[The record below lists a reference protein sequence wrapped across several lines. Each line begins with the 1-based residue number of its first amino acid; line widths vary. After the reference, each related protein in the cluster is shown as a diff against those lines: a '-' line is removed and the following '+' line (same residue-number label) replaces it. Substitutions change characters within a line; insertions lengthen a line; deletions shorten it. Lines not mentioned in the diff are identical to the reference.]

1 MDHPAKAFTTT
12 YLDKIKSETKLY
24 RVRDVKT
31 SGLYISVRPSG
42 SINWLYRYTFLND
55 RGKRSPTFYTFGKY
69 TNKGV
74 GIKLTLA
81 EARDECDSKFMPL
94 AVKGIN
100 LKTHYKNNPL
110 VIPPKNTLT
119 EIFRH
124 SFKERT
130 GLFPEEF
137 DPKIPGFVDSYKI
150 ATAIDNDKVGYT
162 TASDM
167 KSRVKR
173 FLLPV
178 LGERNVLEII
188 PNDLAKVIK
197 SIKPIIK
204 TDKDGIKS
212 TCHRFSVRDKLFQ
225 DMQYIFEFAKGQF
238 PEMLYPPTLGVN
250 MQKLT
255 KGSDLVKKP
264 RVSTTD
270 VEGIQRIV
278 WKIYN
283 HINTSTRMTWQM
295 KAATL
300 ALALTHLRPGE
311 LTSLRWT
318 EIDFDKALIDIPGRY
333 GAHTEKPEKRM
344 KMGLDHLVPISRQL
358 KGLLKYAKEC
368 SKEERIIS
376 RYVFPSSTKYSEKN
390 QKVFNEDGREY
401 IDKPIT
407 VNGLEDALKAMGV
420 CNKTEL
426 TPHGWRAM
434 ASTSYNGGLFINGEK
449 KYYKSQWVE
458 VALSHKSIKKKDG
471 GAMAMPYNRAK
482 YLPER
487 IEMTQVWADFLLGL
501 VPTSLSLTS
510 PRLKSLSIID

>member
-1 MDHPAKAFTTT
+1 
-12 YLDKIKSETKLY
+12 
-24 RVRDVKT
+24 
-31 SGLYISVRPSG
+31 
-42 SINWLYRYTFLND
+42 
-55 RGKRSPTFYTFGKY
+55 
-69 TNKGV
+69 
-74 GIKLTLA
+74 
-81 EARDECDSKFMPL
+81 
-94 AVKGIN
+94 
-100 LKTHYKNNPL
+100 
-110 VIPPKNTLT
+110 
-119 EIFRH
+119 
-124 SFKERT
+124 
-130 GLFPEEF
+130 
-137 DPKIPGFVDSYKI
+137 
-150 ATAIDNDKVGYT
+150 
-162 TASDM
+162 
-167 KSRVKR
+167 
-173 FLLPV
+173 
-178 LGERNVLEII
+178 
-188 PNDLAKVIK
+188 
-197 SIKPIIK
+197 
-204 TDKDGIKS
+204 
-212 TCHRFSVRDKLFQ
+212 
-225 DMQYIFEFAKGQF
+225 
-238 PEMLYPPTLGVN
+238 